1 VTKHR
6 AVLEEVVSRIARSIV
21 LLAAPLVLLS
31 GCALGGPGS
40 APGVGFE
47 DVQTATIQLQ
57 AQGTFVEPGTVE
69 ASETAGRG
77 SGFFIDPSGIAV
89 TNNHVVVGA
98 GTLKIWVGGD
108 QSKQY
113 NAKVLGASE
122 CLDLAVV
129 QLDPGTYPFFNWYQG
144 EIKTALDVYS
154 AGFPLGDPNFTM
166 TRGIVSKADV
176 PQEDSWA
183 SLDHVI
189 EHDARIRGGN
199 SGGPLVAPDGKV
211 VGVNYAGNDELDYNY
226 AIHRDQVL
234 PYLEQ
239 LKKGERVLSLG
250 INAQAMA
257 PGDDGSA
264 TGIWISSVEAGGP
277 ADAAGIQPGD
287 LLIDLAGVTMGQNG
301 TLEDYC
307 QVLQT
312 QGVDG
317 TMEATI
323 YRPGTDELWAGQING
338 DPLELAGSNV
348 GGGGSDEPI
357 GSFVD
362 ITDDAGVIAVRVPD
376 TWSDVQSES
385 FVDDT
390 GATWYTLKASPD
402 IAGYESDLSVPGVTL
417 NASADAA
424 AAPDALLDT
433 VTEGI
438 DTVCVPNE
446 EDAPYDDGYYVGVY
460 SYYTDCGGTTTAYV
474 VLAVQDVGGSHVM
487 IVSIQAVSEL
497 DKTTVLEQ
505 ILGSFQAAP

>member
-1 VTKHR
+1 M
-6 AVLEEVVSRIARSIV
+6 SRISRSIA
-21 LLAAPLVLLS
+21 LLAVAAVALS
-31 GCALGGPGS
+31 GCALGVPGGS
-40 APGVGFE
+40 PAVGFD

-77 SGFFIDPSGIAV
+77 SGFIIDPSGIAV

-98 GTLKIWVGGD
+98 GTLKVWVGGD
-108 QSKQY
+108 TGQQL

-129 QLDPGTYPFFNWYQG
+129 QLDAGSYPFFNWYEG

-166 TRGIVSKADV
+166 TKGIVSKADV

-199 SGGPLVAPDGKV
+199 SGGPLVAPDGRV

-250 INAQAMA
+250 LNAQAMA

-264 TGIWISSVEAGGP
+264 TGIWVSSVEAGGP

-312 QGVDG
+312 QGVDA
-317 TMEATI
+317 TIEATI
-323 YRPGTDELWAGQING
+323 YRPSTDELWAGQING
-338 DPLELAGSNV
+338 DELELAGSNV
-348 GGGGSDEPI
+348 SGGGGQPTTV

-362 ITDDAGVIAVRVPD
+362 ITDDAGVIGVRVPD
-376 TWSDVQSES
+376 TWSDIQSDS
-385 FVDDT
+385 FVDNT

-402 IAGYESDLSVPGVTL
+402 VAGYEADLSVPGVTI
-417 NASADAA
+417 NASGDAA
-424 AAPDALLDT
+424 ASPAELLAT
-433 VTEGI
+433 VSEGI
-438 DTVCVPNE
+438 DTVCTPVD

-460 SYYTDCGGTTTAYV
+460 SYYSDCGGTSTAYV
-474 VLAVQDVGGSHVM
+474 IVSVQDLASSHVM
-487 IVSIQAVSEL
+487 IVTVQAVSEL
-497 DKTTVLEQ
+497 DKSTVLEQ
-505 ILGSFQAAP
+505 ILASFQAAP